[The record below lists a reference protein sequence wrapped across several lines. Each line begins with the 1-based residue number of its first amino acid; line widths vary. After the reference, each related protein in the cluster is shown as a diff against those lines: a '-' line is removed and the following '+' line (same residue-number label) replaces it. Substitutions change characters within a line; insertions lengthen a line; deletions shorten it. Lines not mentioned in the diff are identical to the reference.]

1 MHDCI
6 HTRTR
11 SSKVQ
16 PAEAYCGNGG
26 KFEYN
31 RKILSCDFH
40 LVQFE
45 NKVRWVMNS
54 VGWRIIIKKRFGL
67 VAQER
72 GNRIQGYAETA
83 CHVHEVD

>member
-11 SSKVQ
+11 ISKVQ

-54 VGWRIIIKKRFGL
+54 VGWRIIIKKRFRL

-72 GNRIQGYAETA
+72 GNRIQSYAETA

>member
-40 LVQFE
+40 LVHFE
-45 NKVRWVMNS
+45 NKVCWVMNS
-54 VGWRIIIKKRFGL
+54 VGWRIIIKKDL
-67 VAQER
+67 DWW
-72 GNRIQGYAETA
+72 
-83 CHVHEVD
+83 HKKEVIEFKVMQKPRAMCMK